1 MIGVRTGRNLLPLVR
16 LAPLR
21 VAATAVCG
29 FALLMLSIT
38 AQSAVPTDVILVLDN
53 SGSMRENDPEF
64 LAKRAVSKFVS
75 ELEQDTRAG
84 ILIFD
89 QKVNYAVP
97 LTELTVATRAAIQR
111 SLEDIDYRGQFT
123 DSPAAIERAIYE
135 LKTNAR
141 DDVAQVIIFMTDGI
155 VDTGKPEVDAEKTKW
170 LREELAADAADSG
183 IRVFAIAFTQNADFL
198 LIQSLAKQTDGA
210 YFRALAPED
219 LSNVF
224 AKINENLEAPPPVPV
239 PVPMPGTAL
248 PAPAS
253 CMATLVPDERIAFE
267 EMAIESGI
275 PAEQLCRELSD
286 APSGAPPIVV
296 RPGQPAEEDDLLG
309 LIVVLA
315 LAAFVLLLIV
325 GLVVFIIRKRRPAVQ
340 QGAVAGLETLPIPE
354 AFIKDI
360 HGLTDDPAIQ
370 LGEKPVIVGR
380 VAGTDPAHLDYFV
393 VNKGTIGRRHAM
405 VKYRDFS
412 FWLIDQGSV
421 NGTFLNGEQID
432 GERQLKHGDRIKFH
446 KYEFEFSMPEMEDA
460 GHTVFADPSDVEA
473 TMIGEVIEQQAPDDD
488 DVFDLTA
495 GAAAVESEA
504 DPDDDIFD
512 DDVETA
518 LSARQA
524 AEAAGDETTE
534 DLQSEAETGVYEAGS
549 VAADED
555 EDEFMTVGPSTSA
568 DEPSGDAFDAE
579 ASAFFGDGSMG
590 PSVESAGDV
599 DFDDDGPAAAT
610 DPGVADG
617 DDEEEFSESATLA
630 PASMNEVDQLGET
643 SDISLDEFM
652 RTDSFEV
659 PVADLDAED
668 SDDATL
674 LPNQVGEAPAID
686 DVFDITDN
694 GTIEPVGVPEA
705 DDDDAVDDGD
715 DEDSEGPTVF
725 NR

>member
-1 MIGVRTGRNLLPLVR
+1 MIGVRTGRNLLPLAR
-16 LAPLR
+16 LASLG
-21 VAATAVCG
+21 VASRAVCG
-29 FALLMLSIT
+29 IAALVLSIA

-53 SGSMRENDPEF
+53 SGSMRENDPKF

-75 ELEQDTRAG
+75 ELEQDTRVG

-141 DDVAQVIIFMTDGI
+141 DDVAKVIIFMTDGI

-210 YFRALAPED
+210 YFRALTPED

-239 PVPMPGTAL
+239 PVPVPGTAL

-253 CMATLVPDERIAFE
+253 CMATLVPDERIVFE

-286 APSGAPPIVV
+286 APPGAPPIVV

-325 GLVVFIIRKRRPAVQ
+325 GLVIFIIRKRRPAVQ
-340 QGAVAGLETLPIPE
+340 QGAVAGLDTLPIPD

-380 VAGTDPAHLDYFV
+380 FAGTDPAHLDYFV

-473 TMIGEVIEQQAPDDD
+473 TMIGEVIEPQPPDDE

-495 GAAAVESEA
+495 GAASVE
-504 DPDDDIFD
+504 
-512 DDVETA
+512 
-518 LSARQA
+518 
-524 AEAAGDETTE
+524 AEAAGDETAE
-534 DLQSEAETGVYEAGS
+534 GLESEAETGVYEAGS

-555 EDEFMTVGPSTSA
+555 EDEDEDEFMTVGPSISA

-617 DDEEEFSESATLA
+617 DDEEEEEFSESATLA

-686 DVFDITDN
+686 DVFDITGD

-705 DDDDAVDDGD
+705 DDDD